1 MVITK
6 EEAKKIKKHLLGQ
19 LENFPEERRLEI
31 KNQINSMTNE
41 EIEIFIEKNNL
52 THLGGK
58 CIFCSIVAG
67 KTNSYK
73 IASDSKNIAILELNP
88 LSKGHSL
95 IVPKEHLE
103 KMPDYSNQLAQEV
116 AVKLKDKF
124 NPQEI
129 KLNEIE
135 IMGHAILEIIPIYGN
150 ESERKQAT
158 EEELKEIQKELKK
171 VKEIEIK
178 KKTDDKP
185 IEKKEG
191 IPILPPRIP

>member
-1 MVITK
+1 MVIT
-6 EEAKKIKKHLLGQ
+6 EEESKKIKKHLLGQ
-19 LENFPEERRLEI
+19 LENFPEERRTEI
-31 KNQINSMTNE
+31 KDQINSMTTE
-41 EIEIFIEKNNL
+41 EVETFIEKNNL

-58 CIFCSIVAG
+58 CIFCSIVAD
-67 KTNSYK
+67 KTPSHK

-103 KMPDYSNQLAQEV
+103 KIPDHSNQLAQEV
-116 AVKLKDKF
+116 AAKLKDKF
-124 NPQEI
+124 NPNEI

-150 ESERKQAT
+150 EKDRKHAT
-158 EEELKEIQKELKK
+158 EEELNEIET
-171 VKEIEIK
+171 EIK
-178 KKTDDKP
+178 KIKEVEIKPKTEDSP
-185 IEKKEG
+185 IEKNEG